1 MGVLFVY
8 TAVRGP
14 RNKLSTSADE
24 EKTPEDRHPQV
35 TA

>member
-24 EKTPEDRHPQV
+24 EDRYPQV